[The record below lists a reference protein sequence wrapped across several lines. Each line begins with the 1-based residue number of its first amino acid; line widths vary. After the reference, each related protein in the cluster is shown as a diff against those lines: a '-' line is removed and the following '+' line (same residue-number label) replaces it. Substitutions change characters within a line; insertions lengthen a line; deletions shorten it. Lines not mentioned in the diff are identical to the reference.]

1 MPLIEELPVTTNHHR
16 ATHGWTYVP
25 DIGSSLLNPPPPP
38 ASGASSSSAA
48 AALKSRKRG
57 RDGVAKAKE
66 ATATSRTGTS
76 SPFQKLSAK
85 QEKAIQQRLNDL
97 NKENARDIHIPIPK
111 REGGPPGSARAKD
124 RKPTSNV
131 RRILAYSRTFQH
143 YLADEEAGVN
153 VYGNA
158 GTAAAAAA
166 AAASAASGSVAQAT
180 AGRKSDAK
188 SGSKK
193 KTTSAKTAAGGKK
206 SGTSI
211 TKKSG
216 GLAVTPTQAA
226 PTSTPA
232 STSIKAE
239 PDKDKAQ
246 SMETGDVDMTDAP
259 NSSTTATPNNV
270 GTLVQ
275 QPSESQPHPQPQPQ
289 TNQQDATATPPG
301 VPSTSQTELPPP
313 SAITA
318 SAAPPSSTQ
327 PQPQPQSQPP
337 PPRIP
342 SPSLDSNPLLK
353 TLNLPLR
360 ASTRLI
366 THLLSEPPLSYLE
379 ARAKPLE
386 YSSTTIQPTG
396 TNTLMAKPA
405 RHFCVICG
413 YWGKV
418 RCGKGCGD
426 RVCGQMECWRAH
438 EGVCALGAY

>member
-25 DIGSSLLNPPPPP
+25 DISSSLLNPPPPP

-97 NKENARDIHIPIPK
+97 NKENARDMHIPIPK
-111 REGGPPGSARAKD
+111 REAGPPGSARAKD
-124 RKPTSNV
+124 RKPTSSV

-180 AGRKSDAK
+180 LGRKGDAK
-188 SGSKK
+188 LGSKK

-206 SGTSI
+206 SGTSN
-211 TKKSG
+211 TKQSG
-216 GLAVTPTQAA
+216 GLDVPPTQAV

-239 PDKDKAQ
+239 PDTDKPQ

-259 NSSTTATPNNV
+259 NPSTTATPNNV

-275 QPSESQPHPQPQPQ
+275 QPSQLQSQPQPQPQ
-289 TNQQDATATPPG
+289 INQQDATAPPPA
-301 VPSTSQTELPPP
+301 VPSTSQTEQP
-313 SAITA
+313 
-318 SAAPPSSTQ
+318 PPSSTQ

-353 TLNLPLR
+353 TLHLPLR

-438 EGVCALGAY
+438 EGVCTLGAY